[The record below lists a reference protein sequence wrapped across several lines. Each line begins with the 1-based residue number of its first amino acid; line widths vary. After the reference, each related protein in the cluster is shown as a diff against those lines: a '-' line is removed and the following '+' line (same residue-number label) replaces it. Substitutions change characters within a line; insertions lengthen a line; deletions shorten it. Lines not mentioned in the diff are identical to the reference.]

1 MIVFMNEKIPNFK
14 NLKIEIFLRSNSP
27 AKHIITATTQV
38 HGNKIVVIESGQ
50 EDISECDG
58 FITSNPEFTLGI
70 RTADCS
76 SICFGDGEKI
86 GIAHAGWKGL
96 CAGMIENM
104 FTYFDKD
111 NTEIYVGP
119 FLHSFIIQRDF
130 CYEEIA
136 KKFGEK
142 FFIIKDNQII
152 FDFKG
157 AIMSL
162 LPPSAVFDERN
173 TETDL
178 SLPSY
183 RRDKTTERLVT
194 TVSFN
199 KK

>member
-1 MIVFMNEKIPNFK
+1 MIVLMNEKVPNFK
-14 NLKIEIFLRSNSP
+14 NFKIEIFSQSNLP
-27 AKHIITATTQV
+27 TKHIITATSQI
-38 HGNKIVVIESGQ
+38 HGSKIVVIESGQ

-58 FITSNPEFTLGI
+58 FVTKNHEFTLGI

-86 GIAHAGWKGL
+86 GIAHVGWKGL

-104 FTYFDKD
+104 FTYFDK
-111 NTEIYVGP
+111 NSEIYVGP

-130 CYEEIA
+130 CYDEIF

-142 FFIIKDNQII
+142 FFKIKDNQIT

-157 AIMSL
+157 AIISL
-162 LPPSAVFDERN
+162 LPPSAVFDGRN

-183 RRDKTTERLVT
+183 RRDKTTERLIT